1 MKAFTLQPAIPRSK
15 KIQGVLTLSLFTTR
29 WSGRRNS
36 KTGKNGAF
44 SSSRNPGCGPSLRLH
59 VLLKHRWSRQPGSLH
74 VIWWGWSRASR
85 ASFLERRTL
94 ILVSVRSQGPFIFAG
109 LGGVSFPPLHSPSHT
124 TLTLSLTHTHTY
136 PDYSTTCFRRRP
148 TTHEIP
154 TQRGTKSAVR
164 PFRPRGSHRCLI
176 IAGPCAQAALGITSA
191 IAQGVPSKRRREG
204 GRKGRGV
211 RVLRKI
217 NNRTPRLEDVCGGK
231 QKGICKLS
239 KSWFSVCCGWWCV
252 FL

>member
-1 MKAFTLQPAIPRSK
+1 MKAFTLQPAIPRAK

-124 TLTLSLTHTHTY
+124 TLTLSNTHTHVPWLVYNLLQTTPHNPWDSHPARNQVRRASFSPERKPSVSY
-136 PDYSTTCFRRRP
+136 NCRAVRASCPRHHLSYST
-148 TTHEIP
+148 
-154 TQRGTKSAVR
+154 RG
-164 PFRPRGSHRCLI
+164 
-176 IAGPCAQAALGITSA
+176 A
-191 IAQGVPSKRRREG
+191 IQKKKRRGEE
-204 GRKGRGV
+204 RKGCESAPKNKQQDTSFGR
-211 RVLRKI
+211 RLRREAK
-217 NNRTPRLEDVCGGK
+217 RDL
-231 QKGICKLS
+231 
-239 KSWFSVCCGWWCV
+239 
-252 FL
+252 